1 MCYFLLQFIAVP
13 IFTLFPCYSATSPPF
28 VWVQNNFWRIQQ
40 SWNSQSLVKWPSQ
53 CQIRIFNL
61 QKIFSSSHCLLVFK
75 HFPHTE
81 MVRSII
87 HLTPPTE
94 RRLWEN
100 LSLTQGDCQKGN
112 TGMSFLN
119 LGGRVAK
126 RSSFAKTVICVV
138 SMSHSLLLLKPDWC
152 DPAVW
157 RCWVHAS
164 YPC

>member
-1 MCYFLLQFIAVP
+1 M
-13 IFTLFPCYSATSPPF
+13 IFEEYS
-28 VWVQNNFWRIQQ
+28 
-40 SWNSQSLVKWPSQ
+40 
-53 CQIRIFNL
+53 NL
-61 QKIFSSSHCLLVFK
+61 QKIFSSSNCLLAFK

-81 MVRSII
+81 VVRSII

-126 RSSFAKTVICVV
+126 KSSFAKSVIFVV
-138 SMSHSLLLLKPDWC
+138 SLSHSFLLLRLDWC
-152 DPAVW
+152 DPVVW

-164 YPC
+164 YPCYCYIELLDLSKLFYMDLIKLLHVFLALCQTKSS